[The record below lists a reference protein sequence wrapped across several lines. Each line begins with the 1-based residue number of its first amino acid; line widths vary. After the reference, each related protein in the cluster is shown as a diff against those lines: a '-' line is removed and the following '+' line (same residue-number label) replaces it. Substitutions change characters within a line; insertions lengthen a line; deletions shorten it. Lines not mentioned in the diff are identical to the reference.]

1 MWFHG
6 IFSNVPNNGGPV
18 GDLSLKTEAA
28 SRVLEMIWYKCFC
41 VNSSELHVSCTCNPG
56 KKWEETKNLLII
68 IVNHNQGKKWH
79 IFFFWKVSI

>member
-56 KKWEETKNLLII
+56 KKWEEKKILII

-79 IFFFWKVSI
+79 IFFWKVSI